1 MNGMNLM
8 QMIGMF
14 RGQSPDAMMNMIMQ
28 RNPQAKTILAQMQTM
43 AKSNGMTGEQF
54 AKQLAR
60 QNGMNERDLIGMVNM
75 LQGR

>member
-1 MNGMNLM
+1 MVGMNPM
-8 QMIGMF
+8 QMMNML
-14 RGQSPDAMMNMIMQ
+14 RGKNPDQMMNMILQ
-28 RNPQAKTILAQMQTM
+28 QNPMARTTLSQMQTM

-54 AKQLAR
+54 AKQLAG

>member
-1 MNGMNLM
+1 MNPM
-8 QMIGMF
+8 QMMNMF
-14 RGQSPDAMMNMIMQ
+14 RGKSPDQMMDMILQ
-28 RNPQAKTILAQMQTM
+28 WNPMAKTMLSQMQTM

-60 QNGMNERDLIGMVNM
+60 QNGMNEQDLIGMVNM